1 MSDYGIQI
9 TIFEIFNNNKKRKTK
24 YECSFTLAPLRV
36 VVKSDIEGGEL
47 AVVTDMV
54 VTGAMESVDNLH
66 MEWHGVNGP
75 GFIRTGEEAEMIDQ
89 LADAVSESP
98 YHLQHACLPGDKS
111 QQAERRVWPGQAG
124 GGGGAGRRDVQ
135 RARRLPSLRR
145 LQSPS

>member
-1 MSDYGIQI
+1 MTKPRWGLFEPQHSVSDYGIQI
-9 TIFEIFNNNKKRKTK
+9 TIVEIFKTTK
-24 YECSFTLAPLRV
+24 NERQNMSAHSYWPPLRV

-89 LADAVSESP
+89 LADAVSE
-98 YHLQHACLPGDKS
+98 
-111 QQAERRVWPGQAG
+111 V
-124 GGGGAGRRDVQ
+124 
-135 RARRLPSLRR
+135 SL
-145 LQSPS
+145 SPSTCLFPR

>member
-1 MSDYGIQI
+1 MEFRLRYVRSL
-9 TIFEIFNNNKKRKTK
+9 TTTKNKGKIGV
-24 YECSFTLAPLRV
+24 LIHIGPPLRV

-89 LADAVSESP
+89 LADAVTE
-98 YHLQHACLPGDKS
+98 
-111 QQAERRVWPGQAG
+111 V
-124 GGGGAGRRDVQ
+124 
-135 RARRLPSLRR
+135 SL
-145 LQSPS
+145 SPSTCLFPR

>member
-1 MSDYGIQI
+1 MEFRLRYSRFLKQQ
-9 TIFEIFNNNKKRKTK
+9 KTK
-24 YECSFTLAPLRV
+24 DKIGVLIHIGPSLRV

-89 LADAVSESP
+89 LADAVSE
-98 YHLQHACLPGDKS
+98 
-111 QQAERRVWPGQAG
+111 V
-124 GGGGAGRRDVQ
+124 
-135 RARRLPSLRR
+135 SL
-145 LQSPS
+145 SPSTYLFPR

>member
-1 MSDYGIQI
+1 MEFRLRYVRSLTTTKNERQNMSAH
-9 TIFEIFNNNKKRKTK
+9 
-24 YECSFTLAPLRV
+24 SHWPPLRV

-89 LADAVSESP
+89 LADAVSQVS
-98 YHLQHACLPGDKS
+98 
-111 QQAERRVWPGQAG
+111 
-124 GGGGAGRRDVQ
+124 
-135 RARRLPSLRR
+135 
-145 LQSPS
+145 

>member
-1 MSDYGIQI
+1 MLIHIGPPI
-9 TIFEIFNNNKKRKTK
+9 
-24 YECSFTLAPLRV
+24 RV

-89 LADAVSESP
+89 LADAVTE
-98 YHLQHACLPGDKS
+98 
-111 QQAERRVWPGQAG
+111 V
-124 GGGGAGRRDVQ
+124 
-135 RARRLPSLRR
+135 SL
-145 LQSPS
+145 SPSTCLFPR

>member
-1 MSDYGIQI
+1 MLIHIGP
-9 TIFEIFNNNKKRKTK
+9 
-24 YECSFTLAPLRV
+24 PLRV

-98 YHLQHACLPGDKS
+98 HHHQHACFPGDKS
-111 QQAERRVWPGQAG
+111 QQAERRAWPGQAG

-145 LQSPS
+145 LQSPSKSSVLSLLIFLINRKGRYKLR